1 MATTATLII
10 TLLNVVLVFVVS
22 LIGGDGTELIW
33 KTQYIGF
40 TWVAVASGFALVKC
54 SKGSGRLGVV
64 TALLTVPVGLT
75 ITVIAA
81 EIWSLSGET
90 LRKHE
95 AIPNEV
101 TESCK
106 VAGATFIASPSMP
119 VHSIAFDWQT
129 QLEWGRMSYFNSDSR
144 KFGGFRFL
152 EDIKYPETILFIEQK
167 ARGVTQA
174 EKQWPYKRRLNG
186 GEFVEASELTA
197 DILVTYEFRNLSKAD
212 ARNSYVLADIS
223 VTDRRNGKALATLRY
238 VTGGRDT
245 WPICGETSKGEMNI
259 AAFIFKAIGIPSN

>member
-1 MATTATLII
+1 MATAATLII
-10 TLLNVVLVFVVS
+10 TLLNVVLVFVIS

-33 KTQYIGF
+33 TTQYIGF
-40 TWVAVASGFALVKC
+40 AWVAVASGFALFKC
-54 SKGSGRLGVV
+54 SKGSGSLGVV

-81 EIWSLSGET
+81 QIWSVSEGT

-101 TESCK
+101 TESCQ
-106 VAGATFIASPSMP
+106 VAGATYIASPSMP

-129 QLEWGRMSYFNSDSR
+129 QLTWARMSYFSNDSP
-144 KFGGFRFL
+144 KFGGFRLL
-152 EDIKYPETILFIEQK
+152 EEIKYPEAIRFIEQK

-174 EKQWPYKRRLNG
+174 EKQWPYKRKPNG
-186 GEFVEASELTA
+186 GAFVEASELTA
-197 DILVTYEFRNLSKAD
+197 DILVTYEYRTLSKAE
-212 ARNSYVLADIS
+212 ARNSYVLTDIA

-238 VTGGRDT
+238 VTGSSDT